1 VAREARTRTRLDPE
15 TRREQIIDAAELVFV
30 GRDPAEVTLEQVAA
44 AAGVSRALVHNYF
57 GDKSGLIAAVYLR
70 SFQRLDAELARTPG
84 YDGSGED
91 RVRATVD
98 GYLRFARANQA
109 AWALIATAEA
119 IVHPEVQAARRARA
133 ERMAVEWGGT
143 PEAGLVAHGVL
154 GLLESATLEW
164 ITRSGGSIDR
174 ARGALVTLLWHGLA
188 GFTAAGPDADRRA
201 SPGPKPPRVAA
212 S

>member
-1 VAREARTRTRLDPE
+1 VARVARTRTRLDPE
-15 TRREQIIDAAELVFV
+15 VRREQIIDAAEMVFV
-30 GRDPAEVTLEQVAA
+30 GRDPSEVTLEEIAA

-70 SFQRLDAELARTPG
+70 SFARLDAELVRTPG
-84 YDGSGED
+84 YGGSGEE

-98 GYLRFARANQA
+98 GYLRFAQANPA

-119 IVHPEVQAARRARA
+119 IVHPEVQAARRARG
-133 ERMAVEWGGT
+133 ERMALEWGGL
-143 PEAGLVAHGVL
+143 PEADLVAHGVL

-164 ITRSGGSIDR
+164 ITRGGGSIDR
-174 ARGALVTLLWHGLA
+174 ASAALVALLWRGMSA
-188 GFTAAGPDADRRA
+188 FDGDGADRRA
-201 SPGPKPPRVAA
+201 SAVPGSPVAT

>member
-15 TRREQIIDAAELVFV
+15 VRRGQIIDAAEAVLV
-30 GRDPAEVTLEQVAA
+30 GHDPTEVTLEQVAE

-70 SFQRLDAELARTPG
+70 SLDRFDAELAGTAG
-84 YDGSGED
+84 YEGTGEE

-98 GYLRFARANQA
+98 AYLRFARANPA
-109 AWALIATAEA
+109 TWTLLGTAEA
-119 IVHPEVQAARRARA
+119 IAHPEVQAARRARCD
-133 ERMAVEWGGT
+133 RMAADWGGT
-143 PEAGLVAHGVL
+143 TEARIAAHGVL

-164 ITRSGGSIDR
+164 LARGDRSIDR
-174 ARGALVTLLWHGLA
+174 VRAALVTLVWHGLSGITEQDA
-188 GFTAAGPDADRRA
+188 RGAA
-201 SPGPKPPRVAA
+201 PRPAAHSVAR